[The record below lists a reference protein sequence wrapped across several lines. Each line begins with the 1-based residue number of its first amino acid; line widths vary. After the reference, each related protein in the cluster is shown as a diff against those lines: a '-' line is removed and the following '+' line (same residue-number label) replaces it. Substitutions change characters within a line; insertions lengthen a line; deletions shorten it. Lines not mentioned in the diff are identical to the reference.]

1 MKIAVETQLRIYS
14 RSAFQEFSFDMHF
27 NGEKFVFPFASP
39 SNLHGAR
46 SAFEII
52 CKIFSHGFIIT
63 SAIMVFFCKSSVMGV
78 FLASKSVPGP
88 VLLPKTE
95 KVSIIDRRYLVLA
108 RFEVRIAPVWGKT

>member
-1 MKIAVETQLRIYS
+1 
-14 RSAFQEFSFDMHF
+14 MHF
-27 NGEKFVFPFASP
+27 DGEKIVLPFASP

-46 SAFEII
+46 SAFEVI

-63 SAIMVFFCKSSVMGV
+63 SVIMVFFCKSSVMGV

-108 RFEVRIAPVWGKT
+108 EDEMKNKLPKRKGP

>member
-1 MKIAVETQLRIYS
+1 ML
-14 RSAFQEFSFDMHF
+14 
-27 NGEKFVFPFASP
+27 PFASP
-39 SNLHGAR
+39 SNLHGAS
-46 SAFEII
+46 SAFEVI

-63 SAIMVFFCKSSVMGV
+63 SAMMVRFCKSSVMGV